1 MRHLDLSPSFSRWV
15 PAAARPARQHPSWP
29 WAWLL
34 GLAVLLCALAA
45 PAHAQEDPE
54 LNAPTG
60 TPFFLLTD
68 TSYSSHEEAKVRFE
82 AKSEELYAIDAA
94 DGAEV
99 ALYRVDRPLD
109 FLQRQRNLHRIE
121 LKAAPRPEGLA
132 NTLTYL
138 WDQWW
143 RRARLIWQGIF
154 DSTLR
159 QAVVKANPQ
168 LKTPTTINQGP
179 AYVHKGAYQAL
190 PGFTEVSRFRYP
202 VGQAKPIAPPKDLKL
217 DGSSSEFTPPQAGN
231 VYIPLG
237 QQKPGLYVVEAAV
250 GRHRAVALL
259 FVTDTLA
266 VTKTSARQL
275 FVWTAQR
282 AGGLPVAGADLVWSD
297 LNGVLGRGQTDGD
310 GVFQTEHA
318 VPETSYVFGQ
328 DPSGGVF
335 ITENFY
341 YDSEIYNTKLYA
353 YTDRPLYRPGDEV
366 HIRLYGREFTS
377 ATQSTPMARGPIS
390 LTVMDATG
398 TPVHQA
404 TLDYQGDVGAATR
417 FTLPANAPVG
427 GYEIVMK
434 RGDDAYTAGFRVA
447 PYVKPH
453 FEVLIEPAKPTFK
466 TGEALSGRI
475 RLRYPDGRPVRD
487 GELTLSARAQVLTMV
502 EGELQYGGAFP
513 VQIDDN
519 QALTTDRSGE
529 ASFKLPAV
537 KEPSKLILTV
547 LASDGAAQ
555 RVRSTKDLLIE
566 RAATAWRLQPDR
578 QFAAPKEAV
587 TWRYTVADPG
597 RPVAQRP
604 ARWVAIHQESQ
615 SREQG
620 DISAKA
626 TEAAGSLT
634 LQLARS
640 GSYTIE
646 LHDADD
652 RLLGAAPFWVSGGG
666 LQPPQGAID
675 IVFDRATYQGGDTA
689 RALITFPV
697 AVKDAL
703 LTLERDQ
710 VEQHARLGRPAELAK
725 LTRLSDR
732 QWEARIVVRA
742 EHAPNITLSVAYV
755 NDHEFGFQNAGIVV
769 AQPELQLSLKTDRTN
784 YLPGDTVTVDIDA
797 RNGQGQGVPAVLSL
811 AVVDDMVYALQPE
824 LAPSV
829 NSFFYHLRRNNVRT
843 HSSLA
848 FISYDEAID
857 PRQAESIARGQQERA
872 VKVLERPRRDER
884 DTAFFDPAVRTDEQG
899 HARVRFTLPDALTRW
914 RLSAKGYGQGP
925 ADGLLGERR
934 AYVQSDKPFFAR
946 WTGATWLREGDQT
959 QATVTVFNQTGQ
971 TAELELVAQAEGQ
984 TLRTQ
989 TLKADSGATQVAL
1002 PLPALARSQ
1011 DVTVL
1016 VRQRG
1021 QVVDQLLTRLTVE
1034 PLAWLSERALSLPL
1048 AAGATR
1054 SPLGLPADARQ
1065 VRVRVVGDG
1074 QAAWAQVA
1082 DGLIGYPYGCVEQTA
1097 SRMVPLA
1104 LAIQSLGVTAPEHP
1118 LRQRLYAARLR
1129 LAAMSGPDAVFGW
1142 WGRGTTDSAF
1152 LSAYAYH
1159 ADRLATEALGLTL
1172 PEAHWARLLD
1182 IYSKQ
1187 HAQDT
1192 LPQRAWS
1199 LWFMQ
1204 GLGLPTGNMVDGLIE
1219 SLAQEQVLAAAPAP
1233 ASPSPAT
1240 ARRRLTSPG
1249 PFAVSG
1255 PAQQALTLVLA
1266 RELARRDAKPWPAA
1280 LAAPLE
1286 AAYSRLDGEPSVLA
1300 QALLVATGRRPAQ
1313 GEAMTQALQQATE
1326 AEPTL
1331 DRALAL
1337 SLLARQLGPGAANAN
1352 PALSPSGPWLRSTAP
1367 SGQVEWRWPDTAAVR
1382 QAPAPALAQGAAAG
1396 APQATLPTAI
1406 DWPTPVPTA
1415 ARLLVRYQS
1424 ATAQLGDSTRLP
1436 ATLQRKLY
1444 ALSLK
1449 DGRYRATPVAAGA
1462 ALQTGVLYLDELT
1475 LQATQTVRRAL
1486 VDLALPPGGTLE
1498 PSTWGVTLDEGQA
1511 GAALPAAI
1519 GEASATGYVVP
1530 IELLEPGK
1538 PLTVRHLIRL
1548 GQKGRHQLPAA
1559 RMWRM
1564 YLPDSQTSEA
1574 GAPRQTWTVQ

>member
-1 MRHLDLSPSFSRWV
+1 MALLWV
-15 PAAARPARQHPSWP
+15 MLVWPVGSARAE
-29 WAWLL
+29 
-34 GLAVLLCALAA
+34 
-45 PAHAQEDPE
+45 EDYE
-54 LNAPTG
+54 LNAPG
-60 TPFFLLTD
+60 GAPFFLLTD
-68 TSYSSHEEAKVRFE
+68 TSYSSHEQAQVRFE
-82 AKSEELYAIDAA
+82 VKSEDLFQVDEA

-99 ALYRVDRPLD
+99 ALYRVDRPLE
-109 FLQRQRNLHRIE
+109 FLQKQRNLHRID
-121 LKAAPRPEGLA
+121 LKAAARPEGLA
-132 NTLTYL
+132 NTLSYL

-143 RRARLIWQGIF
+143 RRVRQTWQGIF
-154 DSTLR
+154 DGKLR
-159 QAVVKANPQ
+159 QAVTQANPQ
-168 LKTPTTINQGP
+168 LKTPTTLHQKP
-179 AYVHKGAYQAL
+179 VYVHQGAYQAL

-202 VGQAKPIAPPKDLKL
+202 VGQAKPIAPPQDLKL
-217 DGSSSEFTPPQAGN
+217 DGSSSEFTSPREGN

-282 AGGLPVAGADLVWSD
+282 NGGRPAAGAELVWSD
-297 LNGVLGRGQTDGD
+297 LNGVLGRGQTDRD
-310 GVFQTEHA
+310 GVFVADHA

-328 DPSGGVF
+328 DQAGGVF

-366 HIRLYGREFTS
+366 NIRLYGREFTS
-377 ATQSTPMARGPIS
+377 ATRSTPMARGPVS

-404 TLDYQGDVGAATR
+404 TLDYQSDVGAATR

-427 GYEIVMK
+427 GYDIVMK
-434 RGDDAYTAGFRVA
+434 RGDDDYTASFRVA

-453 FEVLIEPAKPTFK
+453 FEVLIEPGQATFK
-466 TGEALSGRI
+466 TGQALKGRI
-475 RLRYPDGRPVRD
+475 RLRYPDGKPVRD
-487 GELTLSARAQVLTMV
+487 GEITLSARAQTLTMV
-502 EGELQYGGAFP
+502 DGDLQYGGAFP

-519 QALTTDRSGE
+519 QTLTTDSDGE
-529 ASFKLPAV
+529 AKFELPAL

-547 LASDGAAQ
+547 LATDGAAQ

-566 RAATAWRLQPDR
+566 RAATAWRLQADR

-587 TWRYTVADPG
+587 AWRYSLAEPG
-597 RPVAQRP
+597 KPAAQRP
-604 ARWVAIHQESQ
+604 AKWVAIHQESQ
-615 SREQG
+615 TREQG
-620 DISAKA
+620 ELPARPSGAPA
-626 TEAAGSLT
+626 EQGGSLT
-634 LQLARS
+634 LQLARP
-640 GSYTIE
+640 GSYTVE
-646 LHDADD
+646 VHDADD

-675 IVFDRATYQGGDTA
+675 IVFDRTTYKAGDTA

-697 AVKDAL
+697 AVADAL

-710 VEQHARLGRPAELAK
+710 VEQHGRLGEPGKLARLK
-725 LTRLSDR
+725 RLSDR
-732 QWEARIVVRA
+732 QWEASIVVQA
-742 EHAPNITLSVAYV
+742 EHAPNITLSVAYL

-769 AQPELQLSLKTDRTN
+769 AQPELQVAIQTDRTS
-784 YLPGDTVTVDIDA
+784 YLPGDTVTVDIDT
-797 RNGQGQGVPAVLSL
+797 RNTGGQGVPAVLSL
-811 AVVDDMVYALQPE
+811 GVVDDMVYALQPE
-824 LAPSV
+824 LAPGV
-829 NSFFYHLRRNNVRT
+829 NQFFYHLRRNNVRT
-843 HSSLA
+843 HSSLS
-848 FISYDEAID
+848 FITYDEAVD

-884 DTAFFDPAVRTDEQG
+884 DTAFFDPALRTDAQG
-899 HARVRFTLPDALTRW
+899 HARVTFTMPDALTRW
-914 RLSAKGYGQGP
+914 RLTAKGYGQGA

-971 TAELELVAQAEGQ
+971 ASELELVAQAEGQ
-984 TLRTQ
+984 TLLTQ
-989 TLKADSGATQVAL
+989 ALKAEPGATQVAL

-1021 QVVDQLLTRLTVE
+1021 RVVDQLLTRLTVA
-1034 PLAWLSERALSLPL
+1034 PLTWLSERALSLPL
-1048 AAGATR
+1048 AAGATQTAL
-1054 SPLGLPADARQ
+1054 SLPADARQ

-1082 DGLIGYPYGCVEQTA
+1082 DGLIDYPYGCVEQTA

-1104 LAIQSLGVTAPEHP
+1104 LAIQGLGATSPEHP

-1129 LAAMSGPDAVFGW
+1129 LVAMSGPDAVFGW
-1142 WGRGTTDSAF
+1142 WGRGTSDSAF

-1159 ADRLATEALGLTL
+1159 ADRLATEALGLKL
-1172 PEAHWARLLD
+1172 PDEHWARLLD

-1187 HAQDT
+1187 HGQDT

-1204 GLGLPTGNMVDGLIE
+1204 GLGLPTGNMVEGLIE
-1219 SLAQEQVLAAAPAP
+1219 TLAQEQVLGAPAAAPAASAAAAPQPTSAAPP
-1233 ASPSPAT
+1233 ATSPLSPA
-1240 ARRRLTSPG
+1240 AMRRLTSPG
-1249 PFAVSG
+1249 PFAVTG

-1266 RELARRDAKPWPAA
+1266 RELARHDNKPWPAA

-1286 AAYSRLDGEPSVLA
+1286 AASVRLESEPSVLA

-1337 SLLARQLGPGAANAN
+1337 SLLARQLTPRAPAVTQ
-1352 PALSPSGPWLRSTAP
+1352 ALSPAGAWQRVSSP
-1367 SGQVEWRWPDTAAVR
+1367 SGQTEWRWPAALGGVSTPAATPAYPATIDW
-1382 QAPAPALAQGAAAG
+1382 QAPVPA
-1396 APQATLPTAI
+1396 
-1406 DWPTPVPTA
+1406 A

-1424 ATAQLGDSTRLP
+1424 ATAQPGDSSRLP
-1436 ATLQRKLY
+1436 ATVQRKLY
-1444 ALSLK
+1444 ALALK
-1449 DGRYRATPVAAGA
+1449 DGRYHATPVAAGA
-1462 ALQTGVLYLDELT
+1462 PLQTGVLYLDELT
-1475 LQATQTVRRAL
+1475 LQASQTVRRAL
-1486 VDLALPPGGTLE
+1486 VELALPPGGSLE
-1498 PSTWGVTLDEGQA
+1498 PSTWGVTLDEGKEGTA
-1511 GAALPAAI
+1511 LEAAT
-1519 GEASATGYVVP
+1519 GEARPTGYAVP
-1530 IELLEPGK
+1530 VELLEPGH
-1538 PLTVRHLIRL
+1538 PMVVRHLIRL

-1564 YLPDSQTSEA
+1564 YMPDSQTSEA
-1574 GAPRQTWTVQ
+1574 GPARQTWTVQ